1 MEILRDLAWA
11 ACPHGGSPHAARW
24 FLADGSG
31 WFPAQ
36 AWRIRG
42 CSWYLL
48 RGLRRFPDF
57 VPAQKHLAS
66 LYAANPEK
74 RGQAYDLVMKAR
86 KALPDDPEL
95 AQILAELSFQ
105 RKEFAYAV
113 QLLQRSPKEEAIGC
127 QASLLLGDVSLG
139 SRREAPES
147 RRPPPSGW
155 RPASRILPH
164 QRQRAFWLNLRRSK
178 RTCLGASR

>member
-1 MEILRDLAWA
+1 VEILRNLAWA

-24 FLADGSG
+24 FLPDGSG

-74 RGQAYDLVMKAR
+74 RGLAYDLEMKAR

-95 AQILAELSFQ
+95 AEILAELSFQ

-113 QLLQRSPKEEAIGC
+113 QLLQGSSEKKPLDAK
-127 QASLLLGDVSLG
+127 LLFYLGMSHLKVNDKLQS
-139 SRREAPES
+139 REALRQALAAGLPD
-147 RRPPPSGW
+147 PL
-155 RPASRILPH
+155 ASEAKNVL
-164 QRQRAFWLNLRRSK
+164 AELEK
-178 RTCLGASR
+178 G

>member
-74 RGQAYDLVMKAR
+74 RGQAYDLEMKAR

-95 AQILAELSFQ
+95 AEILAELSFQ

-113 QLLQRSPKEEAIGC
+113 QLLQRSPKERPLDAKH
-127 QASLLLGDVSLG
+127 LYYLGFSLG

-147 RRPPPSGW
+147 RRPPPTVGD
-155 RPASRILPH
+155 RPPGSSRI
-164 QRQRAFWLNLRRSK
+164 RGKERS
-178 RTCLGASR
+178 G